1 MKQTDARLKLSQP
14 ARYRIQ
20 VQGRLDDAWTDHF
33 AGMTLSTE
41 EESAVTT
48 LEGTAPDQA
57 ALFGILLHLRDLGLP
72 LLLVKWIEE
81 R

>member
-1 MKQTDARLKLSQP
+1 MKQTDDRLKLSQP
-14 ARYRIQ
+14 ARYQIQ

-33 AGMTLSTE
+33 TGMTLSTQGE
-41 EESAVTT
+41 GAVTT

-72 LLLVKWIEE
+72 LRLVRWIEE
-81 R
+81 G